1 MHGGAWAFLLIVWFQ
16 SFPFS
21 DAAPRANNPGIACH
35 PDCIKKGNCNI
46 ERGTCECAFGFAG
59 PACEVALLS
68 SCQAS
73 ATDLP
78 FPWPFYPKN
87 CECYKQAYTFFE
99 CASGCAPQRLNGGDV
114 RCYTFKDRALGQQWS
129 AFPEN
134 ASAADVMWQAGRIT
148 EEGLTLKEVP
158 AREGAL
164 TVDLWHRTD
173 TAFPPSQC
181 PSRCSERGVC
191 IRSGPPESD
200 DRRCECEK
208 GFAGVACEEETDEYC
223 ANRCSKRGRCSQGFC
238 HCTPPW
244 FGAGCTRSLAFPPRP
259 NATTS
264 RTQLRI
270 YMYELPTNI
279 AFPIALDDNLPDHTL
294 AYMAYMSF
302 RDEFVTDE
310 VVRTEDPSEANLF
323 YVPAQV
329 YAYSSNVGS
338 MEAHVQ
344 NVIRYISSAYPYWDK
359 HQGRDHFIFT
369 PADRGSCY
377 EPEESHTMIKLTH
390 FGYHAATVPHGGDT
404 HAIQPEPTD
413 AQDGCFNPQ
422 RDVVVPPLHE
432 SGLEG
437 AAPIYSQVL
446 KNKGVDPRRTTL
458 LLFSGSIRE
467 GDPTYSGGS
476 RQAILHLF
484 ESLRNSPSVRDVI
497 YAEGQVAS
505 YQDKMHT
512 SKFCFAPSGYGYG
525 MRLSTAMLNGCI
537 PVVIQ
542 DHIVQPFEG
551 ELHYHEF
558 SVRLGHADI
567 PNILPILR
575 AISDAECAHLRLGMA
590 RHWKHFV
597 WGPTGAAYDTTI
609 RALRRRASNMWAELY
624 H

>member
-1 MHGGAWAFLLIVWFQ
+1 MCFRLCRSCF
-16 SFPFS
+16 
-21 DAAPRANNPGIACH
+21 
-35 PDCIKKGNCNI
+35 
-46 ERGTCECAFGFAG
+46 
-59 PACEVALLS
+59 
-68 SCQAS
+68 CQAS

-87 CECYKQAYTFFE
+87 CECYKQAYSFFE
-99 CASGCAPQRLNGGDV
+99 CSSGCAPQRLNGGDV
-114 RCYTFKDRALGQQWS
+114 RCYTFKDKALDQQWS

-134 ASAADVMWQAGRIT
+134 ASSTDVMWQEGRIT
-148 EEGLTLKEVP
+148 QEGLTLKEVP
-158 AREGAL
+158 VNKGAL
-164 TVDLWHRTD
+164 TIDLWRRTD

-181 PSRCSERGVC
+181 PGRCSERGVC

-200 DRRCECEK
+200 NRRCECEK

-223 ANRCSKRGRCSQGFC
+223 ANRCSKRGKCSQGFC

-244 FGAGCTRSLAFPPRP
+244 FGAGCTRSHAFPPRE
-259 NATTS
+259 NAAIS

-310 VVRTEDPSEANLF
+310 
-323 YVPAQV
+323 
-329 YAYSSNVGS
+329 
-338 MEAHVQ
+338 
-344 NVIRYISSAYPYWDK
+344 NVIGYISSTYPYWNK
-359 HQGRDHFIFT
+359 QQGRDHFMSSRQRT
-369 PADRGSCY
+369 GGPATNRK
-377 EPEESHTMIKLTH
+377 SHSMIKLTH
-390 FGYHAATVPHGGDT
+390 FGYHATTVPHNGDT

-413 AQDGCFNPQ
+413 SQDGCFNPQ

-437 AAPIYSQVL
+437 AAPIY
-446 KNKGVDPRRTTL
+446 KEIAENKGVDPRRTTL

-484 ESLRNSPSVRDVI
+484 ESLKSDPSMRDVI

-551 ELHYHEF
+551 ELHYSEF

-567 PNILPILR
+567 PHILPILR
-575 AISDAECAHLRLGMA
+575 AISDAECAHMRLQMA